1 MGWKRRRRQPNSI
14 ILITQHGP
22 EFELTP
28 SIVRE
33 NQAYIFIGLLQ
44 LYRDSQG
51 GWNSIWTVALANE
64 PSPERKL
71 TLGNT
76 ESPMVGAWG
85 KITTITGVENDKSS
99 FINLD
104 GVFSV
109 HIARVQ
115 VSGRQI
121 SSKIMRPQ
129 VYNLQVWFQIYF
141 SHKTEEMLPM

>member
-1 MGWKRRRRQPNSI
+1 
-14 ILITQHGP
+14 
-22 EFELTP
+22 
-28 SIVRE
+28 
-33 NQAYIFIGLLQ
+33 
-44 LYRDSQG
+44 
-51 GWNSIWTVALANE
+51 VALANE

-129 VYNLQVWFQIYF
+129 VYNLQV
-141 SHKTEEMLPM
+141 